1 MLKRLIPLVL
11 VTMCALPLA
20 TAAPPGPGAP
30 GVKDDAQVSVV
41 DTAGPDVTALT
52 DFDREAFQ
60 LAQRNSD
67 PQLGDQRGGF
77 LGFVILVLLIILIV
91 VLVD

>member
-1 MLKRLIPLVL
+1 MIKRPIPLFL

-20 TAAPPGPGAP
+20 AATQSAPGAP
-30 GVKDDAQVSVV
+30 AAKDDALVCVV
-41 DTAGPDVTALT
+41 DASGPDVTALT
-52 DFDREAFQ
+52 DVDREAFQ

-67 PQLGDQRGGF
+67 PTLGEQRGGF